1 MIKYNTWR
9 HTTNSSQKIS
19 KIAYLSTAIL
29 RRVTL
34 YCIPNHL
41 KYVSLVSS
49 RDLVILPRGRIM
61 NMPLLRRLM
70 TMCWFWLLQASTCTV
85 KASFRWHSSAAKSP
99 ERDLVEEGGV
109 IFSVSALLSSDNLLR
124 VALKTNIKQGKRTA
138 NIFSTFFGEEFGMSD
153 QEKSEEKSAVLI
165 DENFYQQFSNNEV
178 GVLDVSNGDPAL

>member
-1 MIKYNTWR
+1 M
-9 HTTNSSQKIS
+9 
-19 KIAYLSTAIL
+19 
-29 RRVTL
+29 
-34 YCIPNHL
+34 
-41 KYVSLVSS
+41 
-49 RDLVILPRGRIM
+49 
-61 NMPLLRRLM
+61 
-70 TMCWFWLLQASTCTV
+70 
-85 KASFRWHSSAAKSP
+85 
-99 ERDLVEEGGV
+99 EEGGV